1 MKTIMTI
8 DQYNK
13 YKTGEITLGQIRREH
28 SRINNKLIKV
38 ITNRNLIG
46 IIGLELIFVVQVIA
60 LFLIGNEA
68 NQLGDVTVDLLQQ
81 YNEIDVKELM
91 KEYLEIARI

>member
-13 YKTGEITLGQIRREH
+13 YKTGEITLREIRREH
-28 SRINNKLIKV
+28 SRIDNTVFNI
-38 ITNRNLIG
+38 ITNRNLLG
-46 IIGLELIFVVQVIA
+46 IVTLELIFVVQVVA
-60 LFLIGNEA
+60 LMLIGNEA

-81 YNEIDVKELM
+81 YNEVDTKELM